1 MPQHRWAYERGIL
14 YVLDSDA
21 LPVSPR
27 IAAEFKEIRRDGAGE
42 LAAAMEADEGSVISR
57 LVSGR
62 RCFGAWAEDR
72 LAAYG
77 WISRS
82 AECIGEQERE
92 IRMSPNDAYIWNCET
107 LPEFRGQR
115 LYSALLSYMVRVLRA
130 EGVRRVWIGT
140 ALSNTHSLRGFL
152 NAGFR
157 PVLMLLYYRLLS
169 IHAVLQAGHHA
180 ASADLIADARRA
192 VTMENERTW
201 GPLVIGSSRP
211 SPLATC
217 AELEI

>member
-27 IAAEFKEIRRDGAGE
+27 IAAEFKEVGREGGGE
-42 LAAAMEADEGSVISR
+42 LATAMGTAEAAVLTR
-57 LVSGR
+57 LASGR
-62 RCFGAWAEDR
+62 RCFGAWAR
-72 LAAYG
+72 GQLAAFG
-77 WISRS
+77 WVSRT

-92 IRMSPNDAYIWNCET
+92 IRMPPHDAYIWNCET

-115 LYSALLSYMVRVLRA
+115 LYSALLSHMVSVLRA

-157 PVLMLLYYRLLS
+157 PVLMLLYYRLFSFHL
-169 IHAVLQAGHHA
+169 VLQVGHHA
-180 ASADLIADARRA
+180 APPDLLADARRA
-192 VTMENERTW
+192 VTMENERAW
-201 GPLVIGSSRP
+201 GPLVFGSSRP